1 MASGTFGRQ
10 SAERLAGTFARIA
23 RDLQSRTTP
32 EETLA
37 AVTRTAVEVVPGAQ
51 HAAISIA
58 GLRGRFES
66 VAPTDDVPV
75 RVDAI
80 QNETGQGP
88 CLDALRRHRT
98 FLTDDLALEDRWPE
112 FSARAAAD
120 TGVRSMLAFRLF
132 VEDDTIGAL
141 NLYSPAVGAFD
152 EHDLLVGEVLAAHA
166 AIAVSAARVLRRTG
180 ELDEALA
187 SNRLIGVAVG
197 IIMTRQQLRSE
208 EALER
213 LKRSSRYLN
222 RKLHDVAAHVVE
234 TGALPDRGDLVVVPV
249 SARPGGRERAGPAPG
264 G

>member
-1 MASGTFGRQ
+1 MLGPGSGGYAAVMASGTFGRQ

-23 RDLQSRTTP
+23 RDLQSRTSP

-37 AVTRTAVEVVPGAQ
+37 AVTRTAVEVVPSARY
-51 HAAISIA
+51 ATISIV

-98 FLTDDLALEDRWPE
+98 YQTDDLALELRWPD
-112 FSARAAAD
+112 FSARAVAE
-120 TGVRSMLAFRLF
+120 TGVHSMLSFRLF

-141 NLYSPAVGAFD
+141 NLSSPDIAAFD
-152 EHDLLVGEVLAAHA
+152 DHDLLIGEVLGAHA
-166 AIAVSAARVLRRTG
+166 AIAVSAARLLRRTE

-187 SNRLIGVAVG
+187 SNRMIGMAVG
-197 IIMTRQQLRSE
+197 IIMTRHRLRSE
-208 EALER
+208 QALDQLR
-213 LKRSSRYLN
+213 RSSRYLN
-222 RKLHDVAAHVVE
+222 RKLHDIAAEVA
-234 TGALPDRGDLVVVPV
+234 
-249 SARPGGRERAGPAPG
+249 
-264 G
+264 